1 MPNGYSEAM
10 RIFTKILRPVL
21 GYLRREGYL
30 SVIFVH
36 DSYLQGNT
44 ESECLENIEVTVSLL
59 IKLGFKIHESKS
71 ILKPTQELEFLGFVI
86 NSKNTTISINKAKSE
101 HTILKINNLLS
112 DPSPSRRKL
121 ASVIG
126 SHISLFPAIPFGKLH
141 SRNLEKEKT
150 EFLK

>member
-44 ESECLENIEVTVSLL
+44 ESECLENIEVTVNLL
-59 IKLGFKIHESKS
+59 IKLGFKINEQKS
-71 ILKPTQELEFLGFVI
+71 ILKPT
-86 NSKNTTISINKAKSE
+86 
-101 HTILKINNLLS
+101 
-112 DPSPSRRKL
+112 
-121 ASVIG
+121 
-126 SHISLFPAIPFGKLH
+126 
-141 SRNLEKEKT
+141 
-150 EFLK
+150 